1 MERIEEMVFSI
12 IGKTSKKQLAEEL
25 GMTFNT
31 LMSRIVK
38 GGWLKSEIEV
48 IERLYKNG

>member
-1 MERIEEMVFSI
+1 MEKIEAMVYAI
-12 IGKTSKKQLAEEL
+12 IGRTSKKALAEEL

-48 IERLYKNG
+48 IERIYNAL